1 MLSYSWKRARLSLKR
16 KRNKVEFELK
26 QEQIESLKRLE
37 DSGYLDLYFG
47 DESHFGLT
55 PNVPYAWQT
64 KENPILLSAA
74 KGKFLNVIGLMTRK
88 NKLFFEVLETT
99 YNTDKVISYMDRFV
113 AQTVKKTVV
122 ILDNSPI
129 HKSKKF
135 MAKIEEWKEK
145 DVLIFFLPPYSPELN
160 LIEIL
165 WRRIKYQC
173 IPFDAYICFQ
183 NLKERLSNVLANF
196 GEKYDIIF

>member
-1 MLSYSWKRARLSLKR
+1 MLSYSSKRARLSLKR

-26 QEQIESLKRLE
+26 KEQIESLKRLE

-64 KENPILLSAA
+64 KENPILLPAA

-165 WRRIKYQC
+165 WRRIKYQW

-183 NLKERLSNVLANF
+183 NLKERLSYVLSNF
-196 GEKYDIIF
+196 GGKYDIIF

>member
-26 QEQIESLKRLE
+26 IEQIESLKRLE

-64 KENPILLSAA
+64 KENPILLPAA

-99 YNTDKVISYMDRFV
+99 YNTNKVISYMDRFV

-165 WRRIKYQC
+165 WRRIKYQW
-173 IPFDAYICFQ
+173 ITFDAYICFQ
-183 NLKERLSNVLANF
+183 NLKERLSYVLTNF
-196 GEKYDIIF
+196 GKKYDIIF